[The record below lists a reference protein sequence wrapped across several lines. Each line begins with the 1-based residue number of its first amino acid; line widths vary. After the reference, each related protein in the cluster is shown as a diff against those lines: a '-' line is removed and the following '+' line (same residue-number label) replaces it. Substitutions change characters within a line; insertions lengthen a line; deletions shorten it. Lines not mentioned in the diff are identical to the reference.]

1 MFCSLKLFVGLAF
14 SFLSEVDSAAG
25 IAARTSLSGTSTGAE
40 GGWTG
45 TSARQ
50 SSTAQIGNSAASAP
64 AAAVPQGHARG
75 QSSSIDSSPS
85 PAPEI
90 APQEPNMQETDGW
103 EAQFAW
109 GIYYSKRACQAS
121 ESSAGSWTSD
131 RRGSGAGVPRQMLR
145 AEELF
150 AQATD
155 AVPEDKQRAKLAE
168 RSLRLY
174 YHAKWLAE
182 RNHATAAEFR
192 YRQASQLARK
202 SRRNVLAA
210 HALGRLG
217 YFLMHWQRNE
227 EARAV
232 LLESRRISAKSNPLA
247 PYLLGLLERQ
257 AAGGDIEKLHAAEEL
272 IMTAGE
278 QPSAELEVERKR
290 MTQTIEYWREAE
302 TSVMS
307 CFPTSDA
314 AHMVIC
320 LLSHL
325 MQRVLG

>member
-1 MFCSLKLFVGLAF
+1 MFCSLKLFAALVLSFF
-14 SFLSEVDSAAG
+14 SGADSAAG
-25 IAARTSLSGTSTGAE
+25 IAARASLGGSSAGAE

-45 TSARQ
+45 TGARQ
-50 SSTAQIGNSAASAP
+50 SSTAPSGNSAASAP
-64 AAAVPQGHARG
+64 AVAVPPRKGSA
-75 QSSSIDSSPS
+75 DSSPS
-85 PAPEI
+85 PAPEV
-90 APQEPNMQETDGW
+90 APQEPEVPATDGW

-109 GIYYSKRACQAS
+109 GTYYSKVTCLAS
-121 ESSAGSWTSD
+121 ERSVGSWTSD
-131 RRGSGAGVPRQMLR
+131 AGGSGAGVPRQMLR
-145 AEELF
+145 AEELL
-150 AQATD
+150 AQATE
-155 AVPEDKQRAKLAE
+155 AAPEDKQRAKLAE

-192 YRQASQLARK
+192 YRQASQLARR

-217 YFLMHWQRNE
+217 YFLMHWHRNE
-227 EARAV
+227 EAHAV

-257 AAGGDIEKLHAAEEL
+257 AAGSDVERLFAAEEL

-278 QPSAELEVERKR
+278 QPSSELEVERKR
-290 MTQTIEYWREAE
+290 LTENIQYWRQAE
-302 TSVMS
+302 SSVMN

-325 MQRVLG
+325 FQRTHQAALG